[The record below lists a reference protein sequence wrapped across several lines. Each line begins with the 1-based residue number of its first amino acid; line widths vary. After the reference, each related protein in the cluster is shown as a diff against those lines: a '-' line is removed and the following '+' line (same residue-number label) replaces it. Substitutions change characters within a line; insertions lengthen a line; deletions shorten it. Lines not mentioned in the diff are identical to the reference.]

1 MEAVAFNQL
10 LDNKLV
16 VAGTSISPV
25 LPTGGDS
32 RPRHATFTNEGPGDV
47 RWLADNTGTAVT
59 ATTGTLLLAGDA
71 LEMLEGDHWGMI
83 ATIRF
88 IREAGVDATIDCSFY
103 G

>member
-1 MEAVAFNQL
+1 VEAVAFNQL
-10 LDNKLV
+10 LDNKLTV
-16 VAGTSISPV
+16 SSTSISPT
-25 LPTGGDS
+25 LPTGGDA
-32 RPRHATFTNEGPGDV
+32 RPRHASFINEGPGDV